1 MSAAPPPR
9 LGPVIMGAV
18 LAAAWWSPGQA
29 VEVLPS
35 PVIVGD
41 EIPSSLTGRPGDP
54 ARGRAVVL
62 DRQLGNCLLCH
73 TLPVSGERFQ
83 GNIGPDLAGVAE
95 RLTEG
100 QIRLRVVDATRVNP
114 DTAMP
119 AYHRVE
125 GLTRVAA
132 EYRGRPVL
140 TADQVEDVVAFLR
153 TLKQ

>member
-1 MSAAPPPR
+1 VSLAPR
-9 LGPVIMGAV
+9 LRPVILGLTLALSWRTMGR
-18 LAAAWWSPGQA
+18 AAEA
-29 VEVLPS
+29 LPS
-35 PVIVGD
+35 PAIVGD

-54 ARGRAVVL
+54 ARGRAVIL

-73 TLPVSGERFQ
+73 ALPEPGERFQ

-140 TADQVEDVVAFLR
+140 TAEQVEDVVAFLR
-153 TLKQ
+153 TLRQ

>member
-1 MSAAPPPR
+1 MSAAAR
-9 LGPVIMGAV
+9 LGWVVAGVV
-18 LAAAWWSPGQA
+18 LAAVWWNPGQA
-29 VEVLPS
+29 AEALPS
-35 PVIVGD
+35 PAIVGD
-41 EIPSSLTGRPGDP
+41 EIPASLTGRPGDP
-54 ARGRAVVL
+54 ARGLAVIL

-73 TLPVSGERFQ
+73 ALPVSGERFQ

-140 TADQVEDVVAFLR
+140 TAEQVEDVVAYLR
-153 TLKQ
+153 TLRE